1 MSFAAESGGA
11 GSQVLDIDFARRR
24 GHDGV
29 LPSEPR
35 IQPGVGLP
43 DAGRDARCS
52 VMRLYESTNMT
63 ATSAGNDRDECR
75 AARSLH
81 G

>member
-1 MSFAAESGGA
+1 MTFAAESGGA

-35 IQPGVGLP
+35 IQPGVGQP
-43 DAGRDARCS
+43 DAAGMRDVYVKCADS
-52 VMRLYESTNMT
+52 W
-63 ATSAGNDRDECR
+63 
-75 AARSLH
+75 
-81 G
+81 